1 MLVLSR
7 NDLEKILS
15 MKEVIKAIEKA
26 FLELYNRTAKVP
38 LRIIIDIEKHKGT
51 MLYMPCYLEEN
62 DALAIKVVS
71 VYGENL
77 KKGFPTIFA
86 TVLVNDPETGK
97 PLAIMEGG
105 YLTAMRT
112 GATSGVA
119 TKYLA
124 RKDSRTVGIIGA
136 GVQARTQL
144 WAVYEVR
151 PLKKVFVYDISME
164 RAKSFADYMSKK
176 LGIEIIIAK
185 SPEEVVRNSDILILA
200 TTAKQPVI
208 DGDWIREGTHIN
220 SIGWVG
226 PEGRELDSK
235 TVRKAKLIVDSKDA
249 VLKESGDIII
259 PIKEGIIDESHI
271 YAELGEIVS
280 GAKKGRTSNEEIT
293 LFKSVGLA
301 IEDAITAKL
310 AYEKAIKENIGKEIE
325 F

>member
-1 MLVLSR
+1 MLVLSS

-15 MKEVIKAIEKA
+15 MREVIKAMEKA
-26 FLELYNRTAKVP
+26 FLELYKGTAKVP
-38 LRIIIDIEKHKGT
+38 LRTIINIDKHKGI

-71 VYGENL
+71 VYEENL
-77 KKGFPTIFA
+77 KKGLPTIFA
-86 TVLVNDPETGK
+86 AVLVNDPETGK

-124 RKDSRTVGIIGA
+124 RNDSRIVGIIGA

-144 WAVYEVR
+144 WAVYEIR
-151 PLKKVFVYDISME
+151 PIERVFVYDISME

-185 SPEEVVRNSDILILA
+185 SPEEVVNNSDILILA

-208 DGDWIREGTHIN
+208 DGDWVKAGTHIN

-226 PEGRELDSK
+226 PGGRELDSK
-235 TVRKAKLIVDSKDA
+235 TVKKAKVVVDSKEA

-259 PIKEGIIDESHI
+259 PIKEGTIDEGHI
-271 YAELGEIVS
+271 YAELAEIVS
-280 GAKKGRTSNEEIT
+280 GAKKGRTSDEDIT

-301 IEDAITAKL
+301 IEDAIIAKL
-310 AYEKAIKENIGKEIE
+310 AYEEAVKKGIGKEIKL
-325 F
+325 